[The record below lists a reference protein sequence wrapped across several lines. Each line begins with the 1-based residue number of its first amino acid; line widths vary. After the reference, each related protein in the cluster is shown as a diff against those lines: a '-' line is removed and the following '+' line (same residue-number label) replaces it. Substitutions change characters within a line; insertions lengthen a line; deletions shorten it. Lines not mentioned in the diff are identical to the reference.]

1 MSQKIPSFGGMDKA
15 MQNSKPMITPAN
27 DIENQK
33 VKDSP
38 KTKTVTKTEIPNQ
51 YQSDINYNLVW
62 GMVILCMVLLFFL
75 MSYMYHKK
83 E

>member
-1 MSQKIPSFGGMDKA
+1 MSQKIPSFGGVDKA

-27 DIENQK
+27 DTENQK

-38 KTKTVTKTEIPNQ
+38 KMKTTTKTEIPNQ
-51 YQSDINYNLVW
+51 YQSDINYNLIW
-62 GMVILCMVLLFFL
+62 GIVILCMILLFFL